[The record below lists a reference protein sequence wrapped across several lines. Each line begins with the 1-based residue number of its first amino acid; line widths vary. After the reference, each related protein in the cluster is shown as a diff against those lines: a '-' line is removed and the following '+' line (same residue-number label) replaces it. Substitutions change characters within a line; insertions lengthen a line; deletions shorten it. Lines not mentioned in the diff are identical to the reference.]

1 MTPSSSFV
9 KFPVEMAAPVA
20 QGAWLRRSAENVFGV
35 AAGDVEPSVR
45 RGRGGW
51 EESGSGTAAMRRGRR
66 GTPLGHT
73 RTCETPRM
81 HGASPACRTAAA
93 NRAPSFPPFYRRP
106 PLCMRSAI
114 AAHVSLSANAIPV
127 TSPLER
133 PSGTISA
140 FSSSSSSVSTL
151 FINSCFL
158 AVSRSLP
165 ERLPR
170 LRGGIHANLI
180 VQILLIFRS

>member
-93 NRAPSFPPFYRRP
+93 NRAPSFPPFTTARRSACDLP
-106 PLCMRSAI
+106 LRPMFLLALMRFQSRPLSSARRARSQRFPPPPPPSPLCLLI
-114 AAHVSLSANAIPV
+114 
-127 TSPLER
+127 
-133 PSGTISA
+133 
-140 FSSSSSSVSTL
+140 
-151 FINSCFL
+151 L
-158 AVSRSLP
+158 ASLP
-165 ERLPR
+165 FLVPSWSAYHVCAEEFPSM
-170 LRGGIHANLI
+170 LI
-180 VQILLIFRS
+180 SSCKPY